1 MSVERELIISKLVG
15 FLTGEISKTEI
26 YEWSLFVAVSRDYEE
41 LINNNPLNEKIFQ
54 FLIEINKPRNSSASI
69 KIILQYFLECLE
81 GKKVFDPAYFNSL
94 LEDKLPKPTLTSPES
109 QNTKSVSEK
118 KPSALQGI
126 LPAINKMYILIF
138 LFCSILLNIFG
149 LLKPDFLVSA
159 DEIVPTRLIMLRE
172 ALPHLFYGAAMLIA
186 ILVTVPRVV
195 FYLLF
200 FIATWGMFFY
210 WYSATDFILKNGWSL
225 ILLIPLLPIITL
237 PPTLMFLTMLNRWF
251 SQAPQTVREIKK

>member
-41 LINNNPLNEKIFQ
+41 LVKDNPLNEKIFQ
-54 FLIEINKPRNSSASI
+54 FLIEINKPRNSSVSI
-69 KIILQYFLECLE
+69 KQILQYFLECLE
-81 GKKVFDPAYFNSL
+81 GKKAFDLVYFNSL
-94 LEDKLPKPTLTSPES
+94 AEDKLPKSASAPVET
-109 QNTKSVSEK
+109 QKTKSVGEK

-126 LPAINKMYILIF
+126 LPAVSKIYILIF

-149 LLKPDFLVSA
+149 LLKPDFLVQA
-159 DEIVPTRLIMLRE
+159 DEIVPARSMVWRD

-195 FYLLF
+195 FYFLF

-251 SQAPQTVREIKK
+251 NQTPQTVREIKK